1 MFTISRDAIRATAAD
16 VGGRRYIRTVITDV
30 TEDLE
35 PLRLRVAPASE
46 VPFTDVEAV
55 FGTRGDP
62 AHCWCQW
69 YKIPGSDWR
78 RFGDDGLRD
87 RLQEQLNA
95 SGIGRGL
102 IAYDGETPVGWC
114 AVEPRTDLPRVRLST
129 IVKGGTAH
137 PDFDDDA
144 VWAVSCF
151 VVPRDHRGRG
161 VARALAEAA
170 VDFARAGGAVVV
182 EAYAV
187 DPKIRAKVSADALF
201 HGTVSMFTHAGFT
214 EIARPRPDR
223 AIMQVELVESS
234 R

>member
-1 MFTISRDAIRATAAD
+1 M
-16 VGGRRYIRTVITDV
+16 VITDV

-35 PLRLRVAPASE
+35 PIQLRVSPASE
-46 VPFTDVEAV
+46 VPFADVEAV

-78 RFGDDGLRD
+78 RFGDEGLHD
-87 RLQEQLNA
+87 RLQDQLHA

-114 AVEPRTDLPRVRLST
+114 AVEPRSDLPRLSRST

-137 PDFDDDA
+137 PDFDDAA

-151 VVPRDHRGRG
+151 VVPRNHRGRG

-170 VDFARAGGAVVV
+170 VDFARAGGALVV

-214 EIARPRPDR
+214 EVARPRPDR
-223 AIMQVELVESS
+223 AIMQVELA